1 MAGVYTCFGIR
12 CENEGAAE
20 KAKAIADRVIRESG
34 YQIQG
39 IPVWEETEL
48 SGETLSSETYCGAEY
63 EDCERSRVLFTKICK
78 ALILESPE
86 ASFMGKHSFDYSN
99 TDTADYVICFY
110 RDQKLLI
117 YRGEI
122 VEDVGCMNAGYTS
135 FNFAAGALSEA
146 ETCEY
151 SNLFFGAEDDSD
163 NVFMNVL
170 ESYDCEEYPEF

>member
-1 MAGVYTCFGIR
+1 MAGVYNSFELR
-12 CENEGAAE
+12 CEDEGAAE
-20 KAKAIADRVIRESG
+20 KAKVIADRIIGESG

-39 IPVWEETEL
+39 ITVWEETEL
-48 SGETLSSETYCGAEY
+48 SGETLSSEVYCGAEY
-63 EDCERSRVLFTKICK
+63 EDCERSRALFTKICK
-78 ALILESPE
+78 ALVLKSPN

-99 TDTADYVICFY
+99 TDTADYVLCFY
-110 RDQKLLI
+110 RDQKLSV

-122 VEDVGCMNAGYTS
+122 VDDVGCMSAGCTS
-135 FNFAAGALSEA
+135 FNFVDGALSEA